1 MGKAQMV
8 VNSRVQA
15 GAVTG
20 TVRMNRVAPAELP
33 TTTTVPVPG
42 PMALRRS
49 DSVERSNVEAGTAFA
64 AAELPTTPTVLV
76 PGPRALRRSK
86 SFEEAGCAL
95 RRTGSDS
102 SAISVK
108 RPLSPASAH
117 HEPDALNRQE
127 EPRPGDAEEE
137 YVWSSC
143 APNAYGM

>member
-1 MGKAQMV
+1 
-8 VNSRVQA
+8 
-15 GAVTG
+15 
-20 TVRMNRVAPAELP
+20 
-33 TTTTVPVPG
+33 
-42 PMALRRS
+42 MALRRS

-127 EPRPGDAEEE
+127 EPRPGDVEEE